1 MVHFKINRE
10 DPGPRAKPGRSPRR
24 RVLIDG
30 MLDLLSTSHAV
41 AVRNLSCTGALI
53 ECDAA
58 LTVGAEGVLRAEG
71 LDRLCRAIWRKGKLY
86 GVAFDEPLATAQ
98 VVDIH
103 RITEHDLKRAE
114 TEAARDWFRYQA
126 N

>member
-1 MVHFKINRE
+1 M
-10 DPGPRAKPGRSPRR
+10 
-24 RVLIDG
+24 
-30 MLDLLSTSHAV
+30 
-41 AVRNLSCTGALI
+41 
-53 ECDAA
+53 
-58 LTVGAEGVLRAEG
+58 LRAEG